1 MIDQLQIINDDGNYF
16 VRATHQKTRD
26 KNDVPI
32 IDYLSDLVI
41 AHNYNLPELETDPIE
56 YNTNL
61 KAIASKLGWNR
72 IISEPNNDMNRVDD
86 DPIEF
91 EYKLKDIINGKFARK
106 SYVNYLSEVRHLT
119 PEEIAEFTNH
129 KKVQTVFDNYKLK
142 DSIKKKV
149 RILKDKNEG

>member
-1 MIDQLQIINDDGNYF
+1 MESTI
-16 VRATHQKTRD
+16 
-26 KNDVPI
+26 
-32 IDYLSDLVI
+32 
-41 AHNYNLPELETDPIE
+41 
-56 YNTNL
+56 
-61 KAIASKLGWNR
+61 
-72 IISEPNNDMNRVDD
+72 
-86 DPIEF
+86 
-91 EYKLKDIINGKFARK
+91 KDIINGKFARK